1 MFGFGEV
8 STGLGNA
15 ITGNSSPSFAR
26 EDTSFKVSRIRTKTP
41 GVFTDVNISSS
52 GTRALLVRPKL
63 ATLISTEYLTPN
75 LEIDSEIETTTILDK
90 NSDDYCDYDE
100 YDIINKNIYISYK
113 YNNNLFNIKLNYQI
127 KRPHDHEFRSIS
139 SYCISINN
147 KINTGNIFNKILQY
161 CNYDIN
167 QVVDTNVYNQ
177 YYNTIG
183 VNTTKLEKL
192 ITNLL

>member
-1 MFGFGEV
+1 MSSEEV
-8 STGLGNA
+8 ELNNFLKN
-15 ITGNSSPSFAR
+15 I
-26 EDTSFKVSRIRTKTP
+26 
-41 GVFTDVNISSS
+41 DVH
-52 GTRALLVRPKL
+52 KL
-63 ATLISTEYLTPN
+63 KNNDEYSTEDKIIKLNDNTKNINNNIKKYKNYLNIKKLILLCDLSNDDIESISN
-75 LEIDSEIETTTILDK
+75 LKIDSEIETTCII
-90 NSDDYCDYDE
+90 DDINE

-113 YNNNLFNIKLNYQI
+113 YNNNLFNIKLNYQK
-127 KRPHDHEFRSIS
+127 KRPHDHEFRSNS

-147 KINTGNIFNKILQY
+147 KINTGDIFNKILQY

-192 ITNLL
+192 IENLL